1 MWNRALVLLGLPIL
15 AFVQVIDGFS
25 HHHHHHHHHR
35 FDHQSAV
42 HDTDGNKLQAGMS
55 YYIVSAIRGGGG
67 GGVSPGRRES
77 STSQSHTAH
86 TPTVKQSS
94 YDRNMGTP
102 VMFSPAS
109 SEHPELELPSV
120 EEEETMIIRESMD
133 MNICFSGMDN
143 RAWQVEERREQ
154 SSGWWWSSSKNS
166 SLRYVT
172 VKGKPG
178 HPGESTVRNWF
189 RIERISEGSPVYRIV
204 YCPNV
209 CESCHVVC
217 GRVGITKENGERW
230 LSVSEHREFPFV
242 FVRARQSH
250 DNNSKDE

>member
-1 MWNRALVLLGLPIL
+1 
-15 AFVQVIDGFS
+15 
-25 HHHHHHHHHR
+25 
-35 FDHQSAV
+35 
-42 HDTDGNKLQAGMS
+42 MS

-67 GGVSPGRRES
+67 GGVSPGRRQS

-86 TPTVKQSS
+86 IPTVKQSS

-109 SEHPELELPSV
+109 SEHPELELELPSA
-120 EEEETMIIRESMD
+120 EEEEGTMTIRESMD

-154 SSGWWWSSSKNS
+154 SSGWWSSSSKNS

-172 VKGKPG
+172 LKGKPG
-178 HPGESTVRNWF
+178 HQGESTVRNWF

-209 CESCHVVC
+209 CDSCHVVC

-250 DNNSKDE
+250 DNKKKDE

>member
-1 MWNRALVLLGLPIL
+1 MP
-15 AFVQVIDGFS
+15 
-25 HHHHHHHHHR
+25 
-35 FDHQSAV
+35 
-42 HDTDGNKLQAGMS
+42 
-55 YYIVSAIRGGGG
+55 YYIVSATRGGGG
-67 GGVSPGRRES
+67 GGVSVGRRES

-86 TPTVKQSS
+86 TPTVKQST

-109 SEHPELELPSV
+109 SKHPELELPSA
-120 EEEETMIIRESMD
+120 EEEGTMIIQESMD
-133 MNICFSGMDN
+133 LNICFSGMDN
-143 RAWQVEERREQ
+143 RVWQVEERREQ
-154 SSGWWWSSSKNS
+154 SSGWWSRSSSKNS

-189 RIERISEGSPVYRIV
+189 RIERISEGSPVYRIA

-217 GRVGITKENGERW
+217 GRVGITKQNGERW
-230 LSVSEHREFPFV
+230 LSISEHREFPFV
-242 FVRARQSH
+242 FIRPRHSH
-250 DNNSKDE
+250 DKDE